1 MGGTLAGVVI
11 GVGPPL
17 IAYEKVDG
25 VETLIGSRV
34 TLAAGIFSVLA
45 LILWFW
51 YPLHKKQVNENV
63 LVLKK
68 KRAAGQ

>member
-11 GVGPPL
+11 GVGLPL